1 MENKINQERK
11 FVCLDNVSKF
21 LYCSIC
27 DDIFRNP
34 VRLKTCGHTY
44 CLNCIIQW
52 ARHNLNCPLCRVS
65 FTDTDIK
72 KDIIA
77 TNIINDLEIY
87 CVNLGCPWKGKLK
100 DFSDHLNNCYFN
112 PNEVPEYIKEILD
125 NKPKEENKDENK
137 ESDSDEEEA
146 DGNLTSFNTKSSLRA
161 RLYNR
166 NRELVKN
173 VFAKTDDGNKI
184 ESDILNILKENEINK
199 NKRIATK
206 EMQIKMKFKMKIK
219 MIKIVKKKLYIEQKN
234 IRKTSIIS
242 QDYYIK

>member
-1 MENKINQERK
+1 MENKANQERK

-27 DDIFRNP
+27 DDIFRDP

-52 ARHNLNCPLCRVS
+52 ARHNLNCPLCRER
-65 FTDTDIK
+65 FIDKDIQ

-100 DFSDHLNNCYFN
+100 DFSEHLENCYFN
-112 PNEVPEYIKEILD
+112 PNEVPEYIKEILN
-125 NKPKEENKDENK
+125 NKDTKENKDENK
-137 ESDSDEEEA
+137 ENKENNSDEDEEA

-173 VFAKTDDGNKI
+173 VFAKTHERAKM
-184 ESDILNILKENEINK
+184 ESDLLNILKENEI
-199 NKRIATK
+199 T
-206 EMQIKMKFKMKIK
+206 
-219 MIKIVKKKLYIEQKN
+219 L
-234 IRKTSIIS
+234 
-242 QDYYIK
+242 

>member
-1 MENKINQERK
+1 MENTINHERK

-27 DDIFRNP
+27 DDIFRDP

-52 ARHNLNCPLCRVS
+52 ARHNLNCPLCRLN

-100 DFSDHLNNCYFN
+100 DFQEHLENCYFN
-112 PNEVPEYIKEILD
+112 PNEVPEYIKEILEYKD
-125 NKPKEENKDENK
+125 EKEQKIEENDENN
-137 ESDSDEEEA
+137 SDNGEASD
-146 DGNLTSFNTKSSLRA
+146 GKITSFNTKTSLRA

-173 VFAKTDDGNKI
+173 VFAKTDKGNKA
-184 ESDILNILKENEINK
+184 ESDLLNN
-199 NKRIATK
+199 
-206 EMQIKMKFKMKIK
+206 FFP
-219 MIKIVKKKLYIEQKN
+219 
-234 IRKTSIIS
+234 
-242 QDYYIK
+242 

>member
-1 MENKINQERK
+1 MELTINTKRK

-52 ARHNLNCPLCRVS
+52 ERHNLNCPLCRVS

-87 CVNLGCPWKGKLK
+87 CINLGCPWKGKLK

-125 NKPKEENKDENK
+125 NKPKEENKYENK

-184 ESDILNILKENEINK
+184 ESDILNILKENEI
-199 NKRIATK
+199 T
-206 EMQIKMKFKMKIK
+206 
-219 MIKIVKKKLYIEQKN
+219 L
-234 IRKTSIIS
+234 
-242 QDYYIK
+242 

>member
-1 MENKINQERK
+1 MENKANQERK

-27 DDIFRNP
+27 DDIFRDP

-52 ARHNLNCPLCRVS
+52 ARHNLNCPLCRER
-65 FTDTDIK
+65 FIDKDIQ

-100 DFSDHLNNCYFN
+100 DFSEHLENCYFN
-112 PNEVPEYIKEILD
+112 PNEVPEYIKEILN
-125 NKPKEENKDENK
+125 NKDTKETKEENKENK
-137 ESDSDEEEA
+137 ENNSDEDENA

-173 VFAKTDDGNKI
+173 VFAKNHEKAKM
-184 ESDILNILKENEINK
+184 ESDLLNILKENEI
-199 NKRIATK
+199 T
-206 EMQIKMKFKMKIK
+206 
-219 MIKIVKKKLYIEQKN
+219 L
-234 IRKTSIIS
+234 
-242 QDYYIK
+242 

>member
-125 NKPKEENKDENK
+125 NKPKEENKDEKK

-184 ESDILNILKENEINK
+184 ESDILNILKENEI
-199 NKRIATK
+199 T
-206 EMQIKMKFKMKIK
+206 
-219 MIKIVKKKLYIEQKN
+219 L
-234 IRKTSIIS
+234 
-242 QDYYIK
+242 

>member
-1 MENKINQERK
+1 MENTPNNERK

-34 VRLKTCGHTY
+34 IRLKSCGHTF

-52 ARHNLNCPLCRVS
+52 AQHNLNCPLCRVN

-72 KDIIA
+72 RDLIA

-87 CVNLGCPWKGKLK
+87 CVNKGCPWKGKLMN
-100 DFSDHLNNCYFN
+100 FSDHLEKCYFN

-125 NKPKEENKDENK
+125 NKEEKKNEKNDENK
-137 ESDSDEEEA
+137 ENNSDDDEDA
-146 DGNLTSFNTKSSLRA
+146 SDGNLTTFNTKSNLRA

-166 NRELVKN
+166 NRELMKK
-173 VFAKTDDGNKI
+173 VFEKKDEDNKI
-184 ESDILNILKENEINK
+184 ESDLLNLVNDYKIEI
-199 NKRIATK
+199 
-206 EMQIKMKFKMKIK
+206 
-219 MIKIVKKKLYIEQKN
+219 
-234 IRKTSIIS
+234 
-242 QDYYIK
+242 

>member
-27 DDIFRNP
+27 NDIFRNP

-52 ARHNLNCPLCRVS
+52 ARHNLNCPLCRAS

-184 ESDILNILKENEINK
+184 ESDILNILKENEI
-199 NKRIATK
+199 T
-206 EMQIKMKFKMKIK
+206 
-219 MIKIVKKKLYIEQKN
+219 L
-234 IRKTSIIS
+234 
-242 QDYYIK
+242 

>member
-1 MENKINQERK
+1 MENTTNQQRK

-27 DDIFRNP
+27 DDIFREP

-52 ARHNLNCPLCRVS
+52 AQHNLNCPLCRVN

-100 DFSDHLNNCYFN
+100 DFQEHLENCYFN
-112 PNEVPEYIKEILD
+112 PNEVPEYIKEIL
-125 NKPKEENKDENK
+125 ENKDEKKPKTEEND
-137 ESDSDEEEA
+137 ENNSDNGETSE
-146 DGNLTSFNTKSSLRA
+146 GNITSFNTKSSLRA

-173 VFAKTDDGNKI
+173 VFAKTDEGNKV
-184 ESDILNILKENEINK
+184 ESDLLNILKENEI
-199 NKRIATK
+199 T
-206 EMQIKMKFKMKIK
+206 F
-219 MIKIVKKKLYIEQKN
+219 
-234 IRKTSIIS
+234 
-242 QDYYIK
+242 

>member
-11 FVCLDNVSKF
+11 FVCLDNVTKF

-125 NKPKEENKDENK
+125 NKPKEENKDEKK

-184 ESDILNILKENEINK
+184 ESDILNILKENEI
-199 NKRIATK
+199 T
-206 EMQIKMKFKMKIK
+206 
-219 MIKIVKKKLYIEQKN
+219 L
-234 IRKTSIIS
+234 
-242 QDYYIK
+242 

>member
-1 MENKINQERK
+1 MENKTNQERK

-27 DDIFRNP
+27 DDIFRDP
-34 VRLKTCGHTY
+34 IRLKTCGHTF
-44 CLNCIIQW
+44 CINCIIQW
-52 ARHNLNCPLCRVS
+52 AQHNLNCPLCRES
-65 FTDTDIK
+65 FTDKDIQ

-100 DFSDHLNNCYFN
+100 DFNEHLENCYFN
-112 PNEVPEYIKEILD
+112 PNEVPEYIKEILN
-125 NKPKEENKDENK
+125 NKDTKENKDENK
-137 ESDSDEEEA
+137 ENNSDEDEEA

-173 VFAKTDDGNKI
+173 VFSKTNEGSKTD
-184 ESDILNILKENEINK
+184 SDLLNIIKENEI
-199 NKRIATK
+199 T
-206 EMQIKMKFKMKIK
+206 F
-219 MIKIVKKKLYIEQKN
+219 
-234 IRKTSIIS
+234 
-242 QDYYIK
+242 

>member
-100 DFSDHLNNCYFN
+100 DFSAHLNNCYFN

-125 NKPKEENKDENK
+125 NKPKKENKDENK

-184 ESDILNILKENEINK
+184 ESDILNILKENEI
-199 NKRIATK
+199 T
-206 EMQIKMKFKMKIK
+206 
-219 MIKIVKKKLYIEQKN
+219 L
-234 IRKTSIIS
+234 
-242 QDYYIK
+242 

>member
-161 RLYNR
+161 RIYNR

-184 ESDILNILKENEINK
+184 ESDILNILKENEI
-199 NKRIATK
+199 T
-206 EMQIKMKFKMKIK
+206 
-219 MIKIVKKKLYIEQKN
+219 L
-234 IRKTSIIS
+234 
-242 QDYYIK
+242 

>member
-1 MENKINQERK
+1 MENKANQERK

-27 DDIFRNP
+27 DDIFRDP

-52 ARHNLNCPLCRVS
+52 AKHNLNCPLCRER
-65 FTDTDIK
+65 FIDKDIQ

-100 DFSDHLNNCYFN
+100 DFSEHLENCYFN
-112 PNEVPEYIKEILD
+112 PNEVPEYIKEILN
-125 NKPKEENKDENK
+125 NKDTKETKEENKEKKENN
-137 ESDSDEEEA
+137 SDEDEDA

-173 VFAKTDDGNKI
+173 VFAKTHEKAKM
-184 ESDILNILKENEINK
+184 ESDLLNILKENEI
-199 NKRIATK
+199 T
-206 EMQIKMKFKMKIK
+206 
-219 MIKIVKKKLYIEQKN
+219 L
-234 IRKTSIIS
+234 
-242 QDYYIK
+242 

>member
-1 MENKINQERK
+1 MENTTNQQRK

-27 DDIFRNP
+27 DDIFREP
-34 VRLKTCGHTY
+34 VRLKKCGHTY

-52 ARHNLNCPLCRVS
+52 ARHNLNCPLCRIN

-100 DFSDHLNNCYFN
+100 DFQEHLEKCYFN
-112 PNEVPEYIKEILD
+112 PNEVPEYIKEILED
-125 NKPKEENKDENK
+125 KDEKKQKTEENDENNS
-137 ESDSDEEEA
+137 ENGETSE
-146 DGNLTSFNTKSSLRA
+146 GNITSFNTKSSLRA

-173 VFAKTDDGNKI
+173 VFAKADEGNKV
-184 ESDILNILKENEINK
+184 ESDLLNILKENEI
-199 NKRIATK
+199 T
-206 EMQIKMKFKMKIK
+206 F
-219 MIKIVKKKLYIEQKN
+219 
-234 IRKTSIIS
+234 
-242 QDYYIK
+242 